1 MDRIPPEIK
10 SQILRL
16 AFTDED
22 GHSTSKLMSKYAT
35 VSREWQ
41 EHVESITFKGIY
53 LNPRRL
59 DEAKKI
65 MTTSRQN
72 YVRVVHLGA
81 SLWDRPNLGSSER
94 DNAISIEFS
103 QQLAS
108 LLDYLHGW
116 NVTHAKVELVL
127 ILNFKYH
134 GIRSLI
140 SLRADVYR
148 RLPNIH
154 FITKFTIP
162 TVRELK
168 LNPMTCCEIASL
180 FPNVRSIDWY
190 LQLSLETFDSQAQ
203 FRQNFAAALALIPA
217 SVRDFTLSYRCVIL
231 PSDLNAAGSLR
242 PSSGAPDSLSVALR
256 RLSNQLETV
265 HLDMVIDSE
274 VFFGADMHPEEAHWP
289 RMRAVTVVLG
299 GKTSEGDNIFVPGAT
314 PALPIPVQKVVNQYY
329 LAAGTAAAGM
339 RNLKRLEISQRFPPT
354 MMFEYLVNDATTG
367 ADLYITDVKELK
379 LPPNVEEV
387 WWRAAREH
395 LRTGATLQVN
405 LEDIGQGITRQ
416 YTLSSNG
423 QSSAPVRSLEQ
434 TITV

>member
-1 MDRIPPEIK
+1 MNRIPPEIK

-41 EHVESITFKGIY
+41 EHVESITFKDIY

-59 DEAKKI
+59 DEAKAI
-65 MTTSRQN
+65 LTTSRQD
-72 YVRVVHLGA
+72 YIRKVHFEA
-81 SLWDRPNLGSSER
+81 SLWDRPRFWTNSER
-94 DNAISIEFS
+94 DNASSAEFS
-103 QQLAS
+103 EQLAS
-108 LLDYLHGW
+108 LLNYLHGW
-116 NVTHAKVELVL
+116 NMTHPKVELEL
-127 ILNFKYH
+127 GQRFKYH
-134 GIRSLI
+134 GFTTLI
-140 SLRADVYR
+140 SLRSGVYR
-148 RLPNIH
+148 ELPNVH
-154 FITKFTIP
+154 FITKFTIS
-162 TVRELK
+162 TTSELK
-168 LNPMTCCEIASL
+168 LVPKTCCEIASL
-180 FPNVRSIDWY
+180 FPNLRIIDW
-190 LQLSLETFDSQAQ
+190 LLLLPLETSASHVQA
-203 FRQNFAAALALIPA
+203 RQEFAAALALIPA
-217 SVRDFTLSYRCVIL
+217 SVRDFALSYRCIIHHG
-231 PSDLNAAGSLR
+231 NAAGSVR
-242 PSSGAPDSLSVALR
+242 PGSGAPDSLSVALR
-256 RLSNQLETV
+256 RLSTQLEAV

-274 VFFGADMHPEEAHWP
+274 VFFGTDMNPEEAHWP

-299 GKTSEGDNIFVPGAT
+299 GQTSEGDKIFVRGAT
-314 PALPIPVQKVVNQYY
+314 SPLPVPVQKVINQYY

-434 TITV
+434 TRTV